1 MQKPTGITITTALM
15 CLFLIIGIVITFARP
30 LPIPAN
36 SAASPS
42 MIATLVHVGVIVYTL
57 IAAICIWFY
66 WSGKE
71 WARWVVMI
79 DCLLVFISLR
89 NIGKAWGTSHLNA
102 EITIGQVLLAIF
114 LLYYLNTAPIRA
126 WFSGKEPTA
135 V

>member
-79 DCLLVFISLR
+79 DCLLVF
-89 NIGKAWGTSHLNA
+89 GKAWGTSHLNA